1 MYATALFI
9 DGDNIGINDIN
20 FTLLFNKIKS
30 ENKLIINRVYGDWK
44 LEQMNNF
51 WNNNI
56 IDHGLEEIQIT
67 RLAGKNSTDNK
78 IIVDAMDC
86 LYNLK
91 HIDKFILLGCD
102 KDYIPL
108 IRHIRQENKIFE
120 CFGLKNQ
127 VSLSLINSCTIYHDI
142 YDYINQ
148 YNTYDPNNIDYP
160 NNIDDT
166 NNIDDEQFILLNEI
180 ITLKKGISISRLKKE
195 IKEREKKN
203 LFGREFNNIDVLIKN
218 KFYEYFD
225 IKKINDR
232 FIIYRLI

>member
-142 YDYINQ
+142 YDYINP
-148 YNTYDPNNIDYP
+148 YNTCDPCEPNNIDYP
-160 NNIDDT
+160 DT
-166 NNIDDEQFILLNEI
+166 NNIDDEQFILLNKI
-180 ITLKKGISISRLKKE
+180 ITLKKGISISRLKKKLK
-195 IKEREKKN
+195 KERRKTYLEKS
-203 LFGREFNNIDVLIKN
+203 LI
-218 KFYEYFD
+218 
-225 IKKINDR
+225 I
-232 FIIYRLI
+232 